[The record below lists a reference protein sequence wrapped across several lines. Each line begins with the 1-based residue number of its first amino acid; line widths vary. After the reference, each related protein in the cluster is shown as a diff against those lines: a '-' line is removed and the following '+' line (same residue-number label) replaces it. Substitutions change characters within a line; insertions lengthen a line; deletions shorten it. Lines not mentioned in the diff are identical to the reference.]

1 MSDYISDLP
10 PEYCQYHD
18 EGCEFAESCL
28 NCHLPVC
35 VYDEPGGKQ
44 KLKKKRR
51 AADMARLFTQEG
63 KSIKQLAQI
72 FGVNVRTVQRAL
84 KLAFGDTNRVNTC
97 CAEDIEDYRAEEQ
110 DNSPRLPEASLI
122 ITTSACNSTGCN
134 KGAESE
140 K

>member
-1 MSDYISDLP
+1 MCDYISDLP

-51 AADMARLFTQEG
+51 ASDMARLFTQEG
-63 KSIKQLAQI
+63 KSIKELAQI
-72 FGVNVRTVQRAL
+72 FAVSIRTVQRAL
-84 KLAFGDTNRVNTC
+84 KLAFGDTNRKNSC
-97 CAEDIEDYRAEEQ
+97 CAEETGDYRAGEQ
-110 DNSPRLPEASLI
+110 DNSPDLPDDSLGETI
-122 ITTSACNSTGCN
+122 AACDSTGSN
-134 KGAESE
+134 KGAR